1 MKKIIV
7 LLGASATGKDTVA
20 KHISEKYNIPMAI
33 SYTTRP
39 MRSNETQGVEY
50 YFISDDEMHEKFK
63 NGEVIEHT
71 SYYIQSED
79 VSYTYANVVE
89 EFEKGDYVLTILN
102 PHGLY
107 QFNKSQYKDNL
118 VSIMLNCDDR
128 VRLVRSLNRDE
139 NVNVNE
145 VLDRFRRDEL
155 DFIERRPKT
164 DYEIDTN
171 KPLEEVFNNIDR
183 VIENILK
190 GEWQNGDN

>member
-128 VRLVRSLNRDE
+128 VRLVRSLNREE

-190 GEWQNGDN
+190 GE

>member
-7 LLGASATGKDTVA
+7 LLGASATGKNTVA

-50 YFISDDEMHEKFK
+50 YFISDGEMHEKFK

-190 GEWQNGDN
+190 GE

>member
-50 YFISDDEMHEKFK
+50 YFISDGEMHEKFK

-171 KPLEEVFNNIDR
+171 KPLEEVFNNIDKI
-183 VIENILK
+183 IENILK
-190 GEWQNGDN
+190 GE

>member
-89 EFEKGDYVLTILN
+89 EFEKGDYILTILN

-118 VSIMLNCDDR
+118 VSIMLNCDAR
-128 VRLVRSLNRDE
+128 VRLIRSLNRDE
-139 NVNVNE
+139 NVNVKE
-145 VLDRFRRDEL
+145 VLDREIRDEL

-171 KPLEEVFNNIDR
+171 KPLEEVFNNIDN

-190 GEWQNGDN
+190 GE

>member
-7 LLGASATGKDTVA
+7 LLGASATGKDTVV
-20 KHISEKYNIPMAI
+20 KHISEKYSIPIAV

-79 VSYTYANVVE
+79 VSYTYANVTS
-89 EFEKGDYVLTILN
+89 EFEKGDYILTILN

-107 QFNKSQYKDNL
+107 QFRQSLYKDNL

-164 DYEIDTN
+164 DYETDTN
-171 KPLEEVFNNIDR
+171 KPLENVFNDIDKI
-183 VIENILK
+183 IEEILK
-190 GEWQNGDN
+190 GE

>member
-7 LLGASATGKDTVA
+7 LLGASATGKDTVV
-20 KHISEKYNIPMAI
+20 KHISEKYSIPIAV

-79 VSYTYANVVE
+79 VSYTYANVTS
-89 EFEKGDYVLTILN
+89 EFEKGDYILTILN

-107 QFNKSQYKDNL
+107 QFKQSLYKDNL

-164 DYEIDTN
+164 DYETDTN
-171 KPLEEVFNNIDR
+171 KPLEEVFDDIDKI
-183 VIENILK
+183 IENILK
-190 GEWQNGDN
+190 GE

>member
-7 LLGASATGKDTVA
+7 LLGASATGKDTVV
-20 KHISEKYNIPMAI
+20 KHISEKYSIPIAV

-79 VSYTYANVVE
+79 VSYTYANVTS
-89 EFEKGDYVLTILN
+89 EFEKGDYILTILN

-107 QFNKSQYKDNL
+107 QFNESQYKDSL

-164 DYEIDTN
+164 DYETDTN
-171 KPLEEVFNNIDR
+171 KPLEEVFDDIDKI
-183 VIENILK
+183 IENILK
-190 GEWQNGDN
+190 GE

>member
-50 YFISDDEMHEKFK
+50 YFISDDEMHKKFK

-79 VSYTYANVVE
+79 VSYTYANVIE

-190 GEWQNGDN
+190 GE

>member
-20 KHISEKYNIPMAI
+20 KHISEKYNIPIAI

-190 GEWQNGDN
+190 GE

>member
-7 LLGASATGKDTVA
+7 LLGASATGKDTVV
-20 KHISEKYNIPMAI
+20 KHISEKYSIPIAV

-79 VSYTYANVVE
+79 VSYTYANVTS
-89 EFEKGDYVLTILN
+89 EFEKGDYILTILN

-107 QFNKSQYKDNL
+107 QFNESQYKDSL

-164 DYEIDTN
+164 DYETDTN
-171 KPLEEVFNNIDR
+171 KPLEEVFDDIDKI
-183 VIENILK
+183 IEEILK
-190 GEWQNGDN
+190 GE

>member
-20 KHISEKYNIPMAI
+20 KHISEKYSIPIAV

-50 YFISDDEMHEKFK
+50 YFVSDDEMHEKFK

-79 VSYTYANVVE
+79 VSYTYANVTS
-89 EFEKGDYVLTILN
+89 EFEKGDYILTILN

-107 QFNKSQYKDNL
+107 QFKQSLYKDDL

-171 KPLEEVFNNIDR
+171 KPLGEVFNDIDKI
-183 VIENILK
+183 IEKILK
-190 GEWQNGDN
+190 GE

>member
-20 KHISEKYNIPMAI
+20 KHISEKYNMPMAI

-50 YFISDDEMHEKFK
+50 YFISDGEMHEKFK

-118 VSIMLNCDDR
+118 VSIMLNCDAR
-128 VRLVRSLNRDE
+128 VRLIRSLNRDE
-139 NVNVNE
+139 NVNVKE
-145 VLDRFRRDEL
+145 VLDREIRDEL

-171 KPLEEVFNNIDR
+171 KPLEEVFNNIDK

-190 GEWQNGDN
+190 GE

>member
-79 VSYTYANVVE
+79 VSYTYANVVG
-89 EFEKGDYVLTILN
+89 EFEKGDYILTILN

-118 VSIMLNCDDR
+118 VSIMLNCDAR
-128 VRLVRSLNRDE
+128 VRLIRSLNRDE
-139 NVNVNE
+139 NVNVKE
-145 VLDRFRRDEL
+145 VLDREIRDEL

-190 GEWQNGDN
+190 GE

>member
-20 KHISEKYNIPMAI
+20 KHISVKYNIPMAI

-50 YFISDDEMHEKFK
+50 YFISDGEMHEKFK
-63 NGEVIEHT
+63 NGEVIERT

-79 VSYTYANVVE
+79 VSYTYANVVG

-171 KPLEEVFNNIDR
+171 KPLEEVFNNIDK

-190 GEWQNGDN
+190 GE

>member
-1 MKKIIV
+1 MEKIIV

-183 VIENILK
+183 MIENILK
-190 GEWQNGDN
+190 GE

>member
-7 LLGASATGKDTVA
+7 LLGASATGKDTVV
-20 KHISEKYNIPMAI
+20 KHISEKYSIPIAV

-50 YFISDDEMHEKFK
+50 YFISDKEMHEKFK

-79 VSYTYANVVE
+79 VSYTYANVTS
-89 EFEKGDYVLTILN
+89 EFEKGDYILTILN

-107 QFNKSQYKDNL
+107 QFRQSLYKDNL

-128 VRLVRSLNRDE
+128 IRLIRSLNRDE
-139 NVNVNE
+139 NVNVKE
-145 VLDRFRRDEL
+145 VLDRMVRDEL
-155 DFIERRPKT
+155 DFVERRPKT
-164 DYEIDTN
+164 DYETDTN
-171 KPLEEVFNNIDR
+171 KPLKEVFDDIDKI
-183 VIENILK
+183 IENILK
-190 GEWQNGDN
+190 GE

>member
-20 KHISEKYNIPMAI
+20 KHISEKYNMPMAI

-50 YFISDDEMHEKFK
+50 YFISDGEMHEKFK

-171 KPLEEVFNNIDR
+171 KPLEEVFNNIDK

-190 GEWQNGDN
+190 GE

>member
-20 KHISEKYNIPMAI
+20 KHISEKYNMPMAI

-50 YFISDDEMHEKFK
+50 YFISDGEMHEKFK

-190 GEWQNGDN
+190 GE

>member
-155 DFIERRPKT
+155 DFIERRLKT

-190 GEWQNGDN
+190 GE

>member
-50 YFISDDEMHEKFK
+50 YFISDGEMHEKFK

-171 KPLEEVFNNIDR
+171 KPLEEVFNNIDK

-190 GEWQNGDN
+190 GE

>member
-50 YFISDDEMHEKFK
+50 YFISDDEMHGKFK

-171 KPLEEVFNNIDR
+171 KPLEEVFNNIDK

-190 GEWQNGDN
+190 GE

>member
-89 EFEKGDYVLTILN
+89 EFEKGDYILTILN

-118 VSIMLNCDDR
+118 VSIMLNCDAR
-128 VRLVRSLNRDE
+128 VRLIRSLNRDE
-139 NVNVNE
+139 NVNVKE
-145 VLDRFRRDEL
+145 VLDREIRDEL

-190 GEWQNGDN
+190 GE

>member
-118 VSIMLNCDDR
+118 ISIMLNCDDR

-190 GEWQNGDN
+190 GE

>member
-7 LLGASATGKDTVA
+7 LLGASATGKDTVV
-20 KHISEKYNIPMAI
+20 KHISEKYSIPIAV

-79 VSYTYANVVE
+79 VSYTYANVTS
-89 EFEKGDYVLTILN
+89 EFEKGDYILTILN

-107 QFNKSQYKDNL
+107 QFNESQYKDNL

-128 VRLVRSLNRDE
+128 VRLIRSLNRDE
-139 NVNVNE
+139 NVNVKE
-145 VLDRFRRDEL
+145 VLDRMVRDEL
-155 DFIERRPKT
+155 DFVERRPKT
-164 DYEIDTN
+164 DYETDTN
-171 KPLEEVFNNIDR
+171 KPLKEVFDDIDKI
-183 VIENILK
+183 IENILK
-190 GEWQNGDN
+190 GE

>member
-7 LLGASATGKDTVA
+7 LLGASATGKDTVI
-20 KHISEKYNIPMAI
+20 KHISEKYSIPIAV

-79 VSYTYANVVE
+79 VSYTYANVTS
-89 EFEKGDYVLTILN
+89 EFEKGDYILTILN

-107 QFNKSQYKDNL
+107 QFRQSLYKDDL

-128 VRLVRSLNRDE
+128 VRLIRSLDRDE

-171 KPLEEVFNNIDR
+171 KPLEEVFNDIDR
-183 VIENILK
+183 IIEEILK
-190 GEWQNGDN
+190 GE

>member
-39 MRSNETQGVEY
+39 MRSNETQGIEY
-50 YFISDDEMHEKFK
+50 YFISDDEMHKKFK

-171 KPLEEVFNNIDR
+171 KPLEEVFNNIDK

-190 GEWQNGDN
+190 GE

>member
-102 PHGLY
+102 PHGLH

-190 GEWQNGDN
+190 GE

>member
-39 MRSNETQGVEY
+39 MRSNETPGIEY
-50 YFISDDEMHEKFK
+50 YFISDDEMHKKFK

-171 KPLEEVFNNIDR
+171 KPLEEVFNNIDK

-190 GEWQNGDN
+190 GE

>member
-39 MRSNETQGVEY
+39 MRSNETQGIEY
-50 YFISDDEMHEKFK
+50 YFISDDEMHKKFK

-79 VSYTYANVVE
+79 VSYTYANVIE

-155 DFIERRPKT
+155 DFIERKPKT

-190 GEWQNGDN
+190 GE

>member
-171 KPLEEVFNNIDR
+171 KPLEEVFNNIDK

-190 GEWQNGDN
+190 GE

>member
-20 KHISEKYNIPMAI
+20 KHISEKYNMPMAI

-171 KPLEEVFNNIDR
+171 KPLEEVFNNIDK

-190 GEWQNGDN
+190 GE

>member
-118 VSIMLNCDDR
+118 VSIMLNCDAR
-128 VRLVRSLNRDE
+128 VRLIRSLNRDE
-139 NVNVNE
+139 NVNVKE
-145 VLDRFRRDEL
+145 VLDREIRDEL

-171 KPLEEVFNNIDR
+171 KPLEEVFNNIDKI
-183 VIENILK
+183 IENILK
-190 GEWQNGDN
+190 GE

>member
-20 KHISEKYNIPMAI
+20 KHISEKYNMPMAI

-190 GEWQNGDN
+190 GE

>member
-89 EFEKGDYVLTILN
+89 EFEKGDYILTILN

-118 VSIMLNCDDR
+118 VSIMLNCDAR
-128 VRLVRSLNRDE
+128 VRLIRSLNRDE
-139 NVNVNE
+139 NVNVKE
-145 VLDRFRRDEL
+145 VLDREIRDEL
-155 DFIERRPKT
+155 DFIKRRPKT

-171 KPLEEVFNNIDR
+171 KPLEEVFNNIDK

-190 GEWQNGDN
+190 GE

>member
-7 LLGASATGKDTVA
+7 LLGASATGKDTIA
-20 KHISEKYNIPMAI
+20 KHVSEKYSIPIAI

-39 MRSNETQGVEY
+39 MREKETQGVEY
-50 YFISDDEMHEKFK
+50 YFISDEEMDRKFK

-71 SYYIQSED
+71 SYYIQSEN
-79 VSYTYANVVE
+79 VTYRYANVVE
-89 EFEKGDYVLTILN
+89 EFERGDYVLTILN

-128 VRLVRSLNRDE
+128 IRLIRSLTRDE

-145 VLDRFRRDEL
+145 VLDRYKRDCE
-155 DFIERRPKT
+155 DFIKRRPKT
-164 DYEIDTN
+164 NYEIDTN
-171 KPLEEVFNNIDR
+171 KPLEEVFDDIDR
-183 VIENILK
+183 IIEILK
-190 GEWQNGDN
+190 GE

>member
-50 YFISDDEMHEKFK
+50 YFISDGEMHEKFK

-79 VSYTYANVVE
+79 VSYTYANVIE

-118 VSIMLNCDDR
+118 VSIMLNCDAR
-128 VRLVRSLNRDE
+128 VRLIRSLNRDE

-171 KPLEEVFNNIDR
+171 KPLEEVFNNIDK

-190 GEWQNGDN
+190 GE

>member
-171 KPLEEVFNNIDR
+171 KPLKEVFNNIDR

-190 GEWQNGDN
+190 GE

>member
-50 YFISDDEMHEKFK
+50 YFISDGEMHEKFK

-118 VSIMLNCDDR
+118 VSIMLNCDAR
-128 VRLVRSLNRDE
+128 VRLIRSLNRDE
-139 NVNVNE
+139 NVNVKE
-145 VLDRFRRDEL
+145 VLDREIRDEL

-171 KPLEEVFNNIDR
+171 KPLEEVFNNIDK

-190 GEWQNGDN
+190 GEW

>member
-39 MRSNETQGVEY
+39 MREKETQGVEY
-50 YFISDDEMHEKFK
+50 YFISDEEMDKKFK
-63 NGEVIEHT
+63 EGKVIEHT

-79 VSYTYANVVE
+79 VCYRYANVVE
-89 EFEKGDYVLTILN
+89 EFEKGDYTLTILN

-171 KPLEEVFNNIDR
+171 KPLEEVFNNIDKI
-183 VIENILK
+183 IENILK
-190 GEWQNGDN
+190 GE